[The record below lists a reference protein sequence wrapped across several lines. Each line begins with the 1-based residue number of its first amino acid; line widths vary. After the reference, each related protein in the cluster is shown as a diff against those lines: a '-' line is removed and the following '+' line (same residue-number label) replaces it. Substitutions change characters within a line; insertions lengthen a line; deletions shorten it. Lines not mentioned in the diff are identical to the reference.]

1 MMEKINLMIFD
12 FDGTIVNTGDDLAA
26 AVNYSLDKLGI
37 PLLKNEDI
45 IGYIG
50 DGVKMLIERSLGN
63 AFPEK
68 FDEALS
74 IFMTYYGEHL
84 LDSTVLY
91 PGVLEILDHYKSKVK
106 VVVTNKLYSYTL
118 RIAEE
123 LDIANYF
130 DKIIGMDS
138 APYKKPDSR
147 LLDPLIEE
155 YGAERHHTIVIGD
168 GINDILLAKNAG
180 VVSCAL
186 LDGLGSRDKLLQL
199 KPDYV
204 CENIIELIKLFE

>member
-1 MMEKINLMIFD
+1 MEKIDLMIFD

-26 AVNYSLDKLGI
+26 AVNHSLDKLGI

-45 IGYIG
+45 IGYVG
-50 DGVKMLIERSLGN
+50 DGVKKLIERSLGN
-63 AFPEK
+63 QFPEK

-74 IFMTYYGEHL
+74 NFMEYYGEHL
-84 LDSTVLY
+84 LDSTELY
-91 PGVLEILDHYKSKVK
+91 PGVLEILHHYKNKVK
-106 VVVTNKLYSYTL
+106 VIVTNKLYSYTL

-123 LDIANYF
+123 LDIIKYF

-138 APYKKPDSR
+138 RPYKKPDSR

-155 YGAERHHTIVIGD
+155 YGIERHHTIVIGD
-168 GINDILLAKNAG
+168 GTNDVLLAKNAG

-186 LDGLGSRDKLLQL
+186 LNGLGSRDTLLQL

-204 CENIIELIKLFE
+204 CENISELIRLFD